1 MPAPIF
7 FLPLCWRAVLAG
19 YSADGGCSEGS
30 SDSLQGYVARSE
42 IYSLGDGP
50 GRCEHAASQPS
61 MRHTVVLYEVA
72 AQNWKAAA
80 LQAAVDLA
88 RPVGGGAH
96 EVPVYYT
103 SMRPS
108 ANQRETVWTLR

>member
-1 MPAPIF
+1 M
-7 FLPLCWRAVLAG
+7 
-19 YSADGGCSEGS
+19 
-30 SDSLQGYVARSE
+30 
-42 IYSLGDGP
+42 
-50 GRCEHAASQPS
+50 
-61 MRHTVVLYEVA
+61 VLYEVA